1 MKSRNNQKKCFGE
14 TVSAFIN
21 CFPHFYA
28 GETVSAT
35 LAEWEKIRVAISTS
49 KFPFEAFSFLIWVPI
64 RYISK
69 VIW

>member
-1 MKSRNNQKKCFGE
+1 MKNHNEQKNCFGE

-35 LAEWEKIRVAISTS
+35 LAEWEKN
-49 KFPFEAFSFLIWVPI
+49 
-64 RYISK
+64 
-69 VIW
+69 